1 MFTCQKIL
9 LEIGVYSFDS
19 GNLNF
24 IRKLLKNVLKF
35 LKILFRT
42 VNALFYIKKN

>member
-9 LEIGVYSFDS
+9 LEIGVCSFDS

-24 IRKLLKNVLKF
+24 IRKPLEKRFKVFKNPL
-35 LKILFRT
+35 
-42 VNALFYIKKN
+42 